1 MKVKKV
7 LVSAFLLAT
16 CLMNVQAQRRNE
28 IQVPDLDGYTTLKCD
43 FHMHTVFSDGLVWP
57 TVRVDEAYREGLDAI
72 SLTEHIEYRPHK
84 KDIVADHNRSFDLC
98 QKQAEKLG
106 ILLIR
111 GSEITRPMA
120 PGHFNAIF
128 LADSNPLEQK
138 EYKDAFNEAKKQG
151 AFIFWNHPGWAAQ
164 QPDTTKWWPEHTEL
178 YNEGCMHGIEVANG
192 PLYMPEAVQ
201 CFAEDGDF
209 AEVRVIQKRI
219 LAAYEQDFS
228 KHAPNETVPK
238 IRMLWNSIP
247 SQLAKENKKFLYSL
261 VREGGRAK
269 EYETAIMWLIDC
281 GLVHKVS
288 RVNAAGIPLKAYEDL
303 KAFKLF
309 IVDIGLLSC
318 MVGLNSRTILDGN
331 ALFVEFKGALTEQ
344 YVCQQLKTVEDLG
357 LYYYTND
364 RGSCEVDFIVDTS
377 SQIIPVEVK
386 AEINLRAKSLKI
398 YCEKYKPE
406 IAVRT
411 SMADFKKEDWLI
423 NLPLYA
429 IDYLPKL

>member
-84 KDIVADHNRSFDLC
+84 KDVVADHNRSFDLC

-201 CFAEDGDF
+201 WCLDKNLTMIGTSDIHQP
-209 AEVRVIQKRI
+209 IQTD
-219 LAAYEQDFS
+219 YDFS
-228 KHAPNETVPK
+228 KDEHRTMTFVF
-238 IRMLWNSIP
+238 
-247 SQLAKENKKFLYSL
+247 AKERSLKGIREALDNRRTAAYYRELVIGREDLLRPFFEKCVEIEEISRNEKGVTLSITNTTDLVLKLKKTAHQCMFVMLKVRLCMMLIPVIGYMIMVMAKVQNSL
-261 VREGGRAK
+261 V
-269 EYETAIMWLIDC
+269 TL
-281 GLVHKVS
+281 
-288 RVNAAGIPLKAYEDL
+288 
-303 KAFKLF
+303 
-309 IVDIGLLSC
+309 
-318 MVGLNSRTILDGN
+318 
-331 ALFVEFKGALTEQ
+331 
-344 YVCQQLKTVEDLG
+344 
-357 LYYYTND
+357 
-364 RGSCEVDFIVDTS
+364 
-377 SQIIPVEVK
+377 
-386 AEINLRAKSLKI
+386 
-398 YCEKYKPE
+398 
-406 IAVRT
+406 
-411 SMADFKKEDWLI
+411 
-423 NLPLYA
+423 
-429 IDYLPKL
+429 